1 MRFKMI
7 VVLNSFGGVH
17 AAQINE
23 QFLKQHRDEQ
33 IRVASRVYIIHKILI
48 NNTKGEWIIL
58 FNPRD
63 FHSLCILLGE
73 NISYKVIRASQKRKF
88 FISN

>member
-1 MRFKMI
+1 MRFKII
-7 VVLNSFGGVH
+7 VVLNSFGGLH

-48 NNTKGEWIIL
+48 NNTKG
-58 FNPRD
+58 
-63 FHSLCILLGE
+63 
-73 NISYKVIRASQKRKF
+73 
-88 FISN
+88 